1 MRKAFT
7 LIEIVIVL
15 LVIGILMGATMRFWS
30 NRITDLKA
38 QTIKEQFVGRYN
50 DLYSQNMTSSFH
62 NGQKYEKMTVVLG
75 QPFFY
80 LLDAASFTDS
90 IITWYQLT
98 KFRFQP
104 EGTTFTTANLVFAPY
119 KLWCNILDNDNPW
132 DRLYFDF
139 IVPENGKK
147 YCFEIPSETCKLIE
161 NRCD

>member
-15 LVIGILMGATMRFWS
+15 LVIGILMWATMRFWS

-50 DLYSQNMTSSFH
+50 NLYSQNMTSSFR
-62 NGQKYEKMTVVLG
+62 NGQKYEKMTVVLW

-80 LLDAASFTDS
+80 LLDAVSFIEPT
-90 IITWYQLT
+90 ITWYLLT
-98 KFRFQP
+98 NFRFQP
-104 EGTTFTTANLVFAPY
+104 EGSPFATANLVFTPY
-119 KLWCNILDNDNPW
+119 KLWCDIVDNDNPW
-132 DRLYFDF
+132 DRVYFDF
-139 IVPENGKK
+139 NVPENGKK

-161 NRCD
+161 TKCN